1 MRCEVVT
8 VGTELLLGH
17 VVDSNGAWIGEALAA
32 SGIDSHYRTAVG
44 DNRARIASAVRTA
57 LGRSDAVL
65 VCGGLGPTPDDVTR
79 EALADVMG
87 VALVRDPDLLER
99 ITSLFAAR
107 GRPMPESNVR
117 QADVPV
123 GASPIPQTVGT
134 APGLVCPVG
143 ARVVYAVPGVPDEMR
158 EMVERAVL
166 PDLRARS
173 GETSSILSRVLRV
186 WGLPEASV
194 AEVLAPRLA
203 ALDAAGSNPTLA
215 FLASGIEG
223 IKVRVTAKAG
233 TEEAARR
240 MVDAELEEARR
251 LLGSHVFGVD
261 EESMEAVVGEL
272 LEEGGLWLGLAES
285 MTGGLA
291 ASRVVSVEGCSG
303 WFSGAIVSYDSQIKF
318 DLLGVPV
325 GPVVSEEAAAAMA
338 EGARKL
344 LEADVGLS
352 VTGVAGPEPQDGV
365 EPGTAFVGLSLDGDT
380 EVTRLT
386 LPGNRERV
394 RQLAVISMLDLLRRR
409 LLERSARHP

>member
-32 SGIDSHYRTAVG
+32 AGVDSHYRTAVG
-44 DNRARIASAVRTA
+44 DNPVRIASAVRTA

-87 VALVRDPDLLER
+87 VALERDPDLLER
-99 ITSLFAAR
+99 IKGLFAAR
-107 GRPMPESNVR
+107 GRPMPESNLR

-143 ARVVYAVPGVPDEMR
+143 PRVVYAVPGVPDEMR

-173 GETSSILSRVLRV
+173 EETSIILSRVVRV

-203 ALDAAGSNPTLA
+203 ALDAAGGNPTLA

-223 IKVRVTAKAG
+223 IKVRVTAKAEN
-233 TEEAARR
+233 EEAARR
-240 MVDAELEEARR
+240 MVDAEVEEARR

-261 EESMEAVVGEL
+261 EDSMEAAVGAL

-291 ASRVVSVEGCSG
+291 ASRVVNVEGCSG
-303 WFSGAIVSYDSQIKF
+303 WFSGAVVSYDSQIKF

-325 GPVVSEEAAAAMA
+325 GPVVTEETAAAMA

-352 VTGVAGPEPQDGV
+352 ITGVAGPEPQDGV
-365 EPGTAFVGLSLDGDT
+365 EPGTAFVGISLDGDT
-380 EVTRLT
+380 EVSRLA

-409 LLERSARHP
+409 LLERSGRQP